1 MIKNMKNMK
10 NITAIILSGV
20 MLVATSCNKYLDINV
35 DPNNATSASADLI
48 LPQALNYTAGLIN
61 SFNGY
66 GAQVG
71 GYAANAGGYGGFGT
85 SITYNFSTAEYAG
98 LFSSSFDLL
107 EDYQTIINKTDGNKN
122 YAYHNGAARI
132 MKALH
137 YQLLVDTYN
146 DVPYTEAL
154 SQGTKPT
161 LTPKYDAAAS
171 VYKACADE
179 LDKAI
184 ATFNTGAANTD
195 VVPLGT
201 SDIMFGGSA
210 TKWKQLAN
218 TIKLRLLVR
227 GAGKVT
233 FTNNTFSS
241 DGFLTTD
248 ALINPGYV
256 RDNGKQ
262 NPKWN
267 NWGWGY
273 TGSPGTKSWMPST
286 FIMTFYNSV
295 KLYDYGRGKA
305 TYYLFPAT
313 PTNQLGNESVNVASC
328 PDGTFWF
335 PSTSRVGSSAG
346 NTIGVLKGPNAGLP
360 LITAAESY
368 FIQAEAALKGI
379 ITSTTDAAAF
389 DNGIK
394 ASFKYLYTLPDG
406 SISGNPTADA
416 ATYLTD
422 NPTSFLVNYGLATT
436 TAQKLEAIL
445 TQKWVALNFVNSDQ
459 SWNDYRR
466 TGYPKLNNAPGAT
479 STETFASKVSES
491 TRPDRLPTRVLYPV
505 AEGSYNSA
513 NVPKGISPF
522 TSLIFWAQ

>member
-1 MIKNMKNMK
+1 MKNMK

-48 LPQALNYTAGLIN
+48 LPQALNYTASLIN

-107 EDYQTIINKTDGNKN
+107 EDYQTILNKTDGNKN
-122 YAYHNGAARI
+122 YAYHNAAARI

-201 SDIMFGGSA
+201 SDIMFGGSV

-248 ALINPGYV
+248 ALINPGYI

-267 NWGWGY
+267 NWAWGY

-286 FIMTFYNSV
+286 FIKTFYDGG
-295 KLYDYGRGKA
+295 KLTDNGRGKA
-305 TYYLFPAT
+305 VYYQFPTT
-313 PTNQLGNESVNVASC
+313 PTNQLGNESVNVVSC

-335 PSTSRVGSSAG
+335 PSTSRTGSSAG

-368 FIQAEAALKGI
+368 FIQAEAALTGI
-379 ITSTTDAAAF
+379 ITTTTSAAAF
-389 DNGIK
+389 NNGIK
-394 ASFKYLYTLPDG
+394 ASFNYLYMLPDG
-406 SISGNPTADA
+406 SISGNVTADV
-416 ATYLTD
+416 ATYLAD
-422 NPTSFLVNYGLATT
+422 NSTSYLVNYGLATT
-436 TAQKLEAIL
+436 DAQRLEAII
-445 TQKWVALNFVNSDQ
+445 TQKWIALNFVNSDQ

-466 TGYPKLNNAPGAT
+466 TLYPTLNNAPGAT
-479 STETFASKVSES
+479 AFQTFASKVSQS

-522 TSLIFWAQ
+522 TSLIFWAK